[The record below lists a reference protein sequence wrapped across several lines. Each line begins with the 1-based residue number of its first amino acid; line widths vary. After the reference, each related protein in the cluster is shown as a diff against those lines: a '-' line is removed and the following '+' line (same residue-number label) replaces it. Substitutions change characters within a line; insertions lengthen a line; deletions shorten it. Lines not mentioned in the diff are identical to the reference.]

1 MWYVDADDA
10 NLNRLLVY
18 RNGQRHSS
26 LAQGLV
32 PETTVRDLCARAKQ
46 EVHPIMAD
54 LAAATPDQFIQTI
67 MDVTIPQTLFGRVM
81 LLGDAAIVMRPH
93 TAAAAAKAAHAQRCW
108 PMRCGAQGTCRC
120 AQRAGDAARTRQGA
134 DAIWRSAWPTFGQGD
149 AVRRVG

>member
-32 PETTVRDLCARAKQ
+32 PETKVRDLFARAKQ

-54 LAAATPDQFIQTI
+54 LAAATPDHFIQTI

-81 LLGDAAIVMRPH
+81 LLGDAAFVMRPH
-93 TAAAAAKAAHAQRCW
+93 TAAHGCRS
-108 PMRCGAQGTCRC
+108 GQGGS
-120 AQRAGDAARTRQGA
+120 RATVLANALRRARQMPVCAARR
-134 DAIWRSAWPTFGQGD
+134 RCSSNSARG
-149 AVRRVG
+149 